1 MVKIKT
7 MKKLIVLI
15 PLLALLSC
23 GESKEEKQK
32 RLSDQLNHNI
42 DSIAKAGKNKVDSLD
57 KLIKASKTA
66 DSIAAE
72 ISKAINGK

>member
-1 MVKIKT
+1 
-7 MKKLIVLI
+7 MKKLLLLI
-15 PLLALLSC
+15 PLFAMVSC

-72 ISKAINGK
+72 ISKAMNGK